1 MIEQPMTT
9 LLDAQSVSVRYGER
23 SALDD
28 VSLQVQPGE
37 WVCLIGPNG
46 AGKSS
51 LLRAITG
58 LVTHTGT
65 MALGGVSTAS
75 MHSRER
81 ATRVAFVPQSPEL
94 PPDMTGAEYV
104 MLGRTPYI
112 SYLGIESLH
121 DREVVAAVL
130 ARLELDDLAPRR
142 LGALSGGERQRFVIA
157 RALAQDAPL
166 LVLDEPTSAL
176 DIGHQAQALELVDR
190 LRHESGL
197 GVVAA
202 MHDLTLA
209 GMFADRILLLA
220 DGRLVASGPP
230 AAVLHAD
237 VLADLYGVAVDVRT
251 FDDGTITVHPRR
263 TSRTRQVFG
272 CSSDQI
278 PTENG

>member
-1 MIEQPMTT
+1 MTS
-9 LLDAQSVSVRYGER
+9 LLDARSVTVRYGDR
-23 SALDD
+23 AALDD
-28 VSLQVQPGE
+28 VSLHVQQGE

-58 LVTHTGT
+58 LVAHSGELT
-65 MALGGVSTAS
+65 LGGATTAG
-75 MHSRER
+75 MHARER
-81 ATRVAFVPQSPEL
+81 AQRVAFVPQSPEL
-94 PPDMTGAEYV
+94 PPDMTGSEYV

-121 DREVVAAVL
+121 DREVVASVL
-130 ARLELDDLAPRR
+130 SRLELEELARRR
-142 LGALSGGERQRFVIA
+142 LGALSGGERQRLVIA

-209 GMFADRILLLA
+209 GMYADRIVLL
-220 DGRLVASGPP
+220 DGGRTVASGPP
-230 AAVLHAD
+230 ADVLHAD
-237 VLADLYGVAVDVRT
+237 VLARLYGVAVDVRT
-251 FDDGTITVHPRR
+251 FPDGTITVHPRR
-263 TSRTRQVFG
+263 SR
-272 CSSDQI
+272 
-278 PTENG
+278 

>member
-1 MIEQPMTT
+1 MTA
-9 LLDAQSVSVRYGER
+9 LIDARSVTVHYGAR
-23 SALDD
+23 PALED
-28 VSLQVQPGE
+28 VSLQVQRGE
-37 WVCLIGPNG
+37 WICLIGPNG

-58 LVTHTGT
+58 LVGHSGSLE
-65 MALGGVSTAS
+65 LGGVTTAG
-75 MHSRER
+75 MHARER

-94 PPDMTGAEYV
+94 PSDMTGFEYV

-121 DREVVAAVL
+121 DREIVASVI
-130 ARLELDDLAPRR
+130 ARLDLEALAPRR

-197 GVVAA
+197 GVLAS
-202 MHDLTLA
+202 MHDLTMA
-209 GMFADRILLLA
+209 GMYADRIVLLA
-220 DGRLVASGPP
+220 GGRMIASGPP
-230 AAVLHAD
+230 ADVLHAD
-237 VLADLYGVAVDVRT
+237 VLAELYGVPVDVRT

-263 TSRTRQVFG
+263 STAT
-272 CSSDQI
+272 
-278 PTENG
+278 P

>member
-1 MIEQPMTT
+1 MTS
-9 LLDAQSVSVRYGER
+9 LLDARSLTVRYGER
-23 SALDD
+23 AVLHDA
-28 VSLQVQPGE
+28 SLQVQQGE

-58 LVTHTGT
+58 LVAHSGELT
-65 MALGGVSTAS
+65 LGGVSARG
-75 MHSRER
+75 MHARER
-81 ATRVAFVPQSPEL
+81 ASRVAFVPQSPEL
-94 PPDMTGAEYV
+94 PADMTGAEYV

-112 SYLGIESLH
+112 SYFGIESRQ
-121 DREVVAAVL
+121 DREIVASVL
-130 ARLELDDLAPRR
+130 ARLDLEELALRR
-142 LGALSGGERQRFVIA
+142 LGALSGGERQRLVIA

-197 GVVAA
+197 GVIAA

-209 GMFADRILLLA
+209 GMYADRIVLLA
-220 DGRLVASGPP
+220 GGRMVASGPP

-237 VLADLYGVAVDVRT
+237 VLADLYGVPVDVRT

-263 TSRTRQVFG
+263 SR
-272 CSSDQI
+272 
-278 PTENG
+278 

>member
-1 MIEQPMTT
+1 MST
-9 LLDAQSVSVRYGER
+9 LLDARSLTVRYGR
-23 SALDD
+23 RTALADA
-28 VSLQVQPGE
+28 SLQVQQGE

-58 LVTHTGT
+58 LVKYEGELT
-65 MALGGVSTAS
+65 LGGQPAAG

-94 PPDMTGAEYV
+94 PVDMTGAEYV

-112 SYLGIESLH
+112 RYLGIESVH
-121 DREVVAAVL
+121 DREVVADVI
-130 ARLELDDLAPRR
+130 ARLELQDLAPRR
-142 LGALSGGERQRFVIA
+142 LGALSGGERQRLVIA

-166 LVLDEPTSAL
+166 LVLDEPTNAL

-197 GVVAA
+197 GVIAA

-209 GMFADRILLLA
+209 GMYADRIALVA
-220 DGRLVASGPP
+220 DGRMVAVGPP
-230 AAVLHAD
+230 SD
-237 VLADLYGVAVDVRT
+237 VLQPDALAELYGVPVDVRRYE
-251 FDDGTITVHPRR
+251 DGTITVHPRR
-263 TSRTRQVFG
+263 SR
-272 CSSDQI
+272 
-278 PTENG
+278 

>member
-1 MIEQPMTT
+1 MTS
-9 LLDAQSVSVRYGER
+9 LLDARSVTVRYGDR
-23 SALDD
+23 AALDD
-28 VSLQVQPGE
+28 VSLQVQQGE

-58 LVTHTGT
+58 LVAHSGEL
-65 MALGGVSTAS
+65 ALGGATTAG
-75 MHSRER
+75 MHARER
-81 ATRVAFVPQSPEL
+81 AKRVAFVPQSPEL

-112 SYLGIESLH
+112 SYLGVESLH
-121 DREVVAAVL
+121 DREVVASVL
-130 ARLELDDLAPRR
+130 SRLELEELARRR
-142 LGALSGGERQRFVIA
+142 LGALSGGERQRLVIA

-209 GMFADRILLLA
+209 GMYADRIVLL
-220 DGRLVASGPP
+220 DGGRAVASGPP
-230 AAVLHAD
+230 ADVLHAD
-237 VLADLYGVAVDVRT
+237 VLARLYGVAVDVRT
-251 FDDGTITVHPRR
+251 FPDGTITVHPRR
-263 TSRTRQVFG
+263 SR
-272 CSSDQI
+272 
-278 PTENG
+278 

>member
-1 MIEQPMTT
+1 MTA
-9 LLDAQSVSVRYGER
+9 LLDARSVTVRYGTR
-23 SALDD
+23 PALDD
-28 VSLQVQPGE
+28 VSLQVQRGE

-58 LVTHTGT
+58 LVGHAGT
-65 MALGGVSTAS
+65 LELGGATTAG
-75 MHSRER
+75 MHARER

-112 SYLGIESLH
+112 SYLGLESLH
-121 DREVVAAVL
+121 DREVVLSVL
-130 ARLELDDLAPRR
+130 ARLELDELAPRR

-190 LRHESGL
+190 LRHENGL

-202 MHDLTLA
+202 MHDLTMA
-209 GMFADRILLLA
+209 GMYADRIVLLA
-220 DGRLVASGPP
+220 GGRMVASGPP
-230 AAVLHAD
+230 ADVLHAD
-237 VLADLYGVAVDVRT
+237 VLAELYGVPVDVRT
-251 FDDGTITVHPRR
+251 YEDGTITVHPRR
-263 TSRTRQVFG
+263 SR
-272 CSSDQI
+272 
-278 PTENG
+278 